1 MMCAVL
7 VGLAFLAC
15 TYFCC
20 CYVLFAL
27 VVAAFAAISYF
38 VNPLPDPLHESLP
51 ESALS
56 SQGFLDIDFSS
67 QTMVLLAIGLLLLVV
82 LCCCCCR
89 AQKIFGNSI
98 ALVVLSAC
106 SYCIYYICSAMELNY
121 LLPQFIICAAVIM
134 SMSSCCYFYETSQE
148 YSFSFPATLVCC
160 IYPSVILVLFS
171 ALVFVVSISE
181 GDDETYWTF
190 IYKFGFPFFVWL
202 CKYITTIA
210 MLWASGAF
218 ILLAF
223 PRIELNLNKSPATE
237 AIQVTEFAFKELV
250 TISKTIGV
258 ISVMGVSYWVFT
270 LIFSDV
276 PYVLSYGLIIELSFT
291 GGVGLCRLLIKDG
304 QSSVPKPKVLYNT
317 CAFLT
322 SMLVYRRV
330 LGLVY

>member
-1 MMCAVL
+1 ML
-7 VGLAFLAC
+7 
-15 TYFCC
+15 
-20 CYVLFAL
+20 
-27 VVAAFAAISYF
+27 
-38 VNPLPDPLHESLP
+38 
-51 ESALS
+51 
-56 SQGFLDIDFSS
+56 
-67 QTMVLLAIGLLLLVV
+67 LLAIGLLLLLV
-82 LCCCCCR
+82 LCSRSGSRDIC
-89 AQKIFGNSI
+89 ATSF
-98 ALVVLSAC
+98 AFVVFNAC
-106 SYCIYYICSAMELNY
+106 SYCIYYVCSEMELNY

-171 ALVFVVSISE
+171 ALVFVVSIVE

-250 TISKTIGV
+250 TILKSIGV
-258 ISVMGVSYWVFT
+258 ISVMGVSYWVST

-322 SMLVYRRV
+322 SMLLYRGV